1 MDPIARTL
9 VKVQIEDEMRSSYLD
24 YSMSVIIGRA
34 LPDVRDGLKPV
45 HRRILYAMFREGL
58 LSNRRYS
65 KCAGVVGEVLK
76 KYHPHGDS
84 AVYDALVRMAQPWN
98 LRYLLVDGQGNFG
111 SVDGDNAAAY
121 RYTEARMT
129 KLAEE
134 LLGDIDKE
142 TVDFQ
147 PNYDGTHTEPQVLPA
162 AFPNLL
168 VNGSEGIAVGMATKI
183 PPHNLGEVVSAC
195 LAMIDNPD
203 IDVDGLMAYI
213 QGPDFPTS
221 GTICGRAGIHDAY
234 HTGRGSITV
243 RGKVEF
249 EEVEGRDAIIITEL
263 PFQVNKARLQEYIA
277 ELVKDKKLEGIH
289 GVRDESSRTG
299 MRVVIELK
307 HGVMQELVL
316 NALYKHT
323 QLQSTFGVILL
334 SIVAQRPRVLNLRE
348 MIYYYLAHR
357 REVTV
362 RRTRFELK
370 KAKERAHILEGL
382 RIALDHIDAVIA
394 LIRASRT
401 TDLAR
406 SGLISEFGLSET
418 QAQAILEMRLSR
430 LTGLERDKIEEEYAE
445 LCRQIEWLSGV
456 LGDEAKLW
464 GVIRGE
470 LSDLRD
476 RHADPRRTRIEDSAS
491 DINRLDLIAEED
503 QVLTMSNLQYIKRT
517 SMTEYRTQRR
527 GGVGKTGMSARDG
540 DFVRDVFVAN
550 THGKLLLFT
559 NTGRLFLLPVI
570 EVPQAAP
577 AARGK
582 PIQNLL
588 TLGEGETVASIVPIR
603 GFHDGGD
610 LIFATRGGLAKRT
623 ELAAYANVR
632 ANGLNAVDI
641 VEGDQL
647 LSVAHA
653 GADAELLFSTRG
665 GRAIRFKMD
674 DPGKGLRR
682 LGRVSRGVRAV
693 RVGEGDAVVGFS
705 VITES
710 ATRFVF
716 TMTERGYAKRTWLD
730 ASSAPAELP
739 DDPDA
744 ADAVEADEPDL
755 PDTAEVS
762 EGGEVSEG
770 ADAGPA
776 SVDGEDGSKGYRL
789 TARGG
794 KGVLDMKTKNGAIV
808 GTLIVSESD
817 QVFVVTNTGRVI
829 RSRIAD
835 VRATRRNTQGV
846 RFMRLEDGERVS
858 SITRVAEAED
868 EIVEPGVGASSVAEE
883 PAVSITSDPP
893 GGEG

>member
-1 MDPIARTL
+1 MDPIARNL
-9 VKVQIEDEMRSSYLD
+9 AKIQIEDEMRSSYLD

-76 KYHPHGDS
+76 KYHPHGDA

-98 LRYLLVDGQGNFG
+98 MRYLLVDGQGNFG

-121 RYTEARMT
+121 RYTESRMT
-129 KLAEE
+129 RLAEE
-134 LLGDIDKE
+134 LLADIDKE

-147 PNYDGTHTEPQVLPA
+147 PNYDGAHSEPEVLPA

-168 VNGSEGIAVGMATKI
+168 VNGAEGIAVGMATKI
-183 PPHNLGEVVSAC
+183 PPHNLGEVLDAAV
-195 LAMIDNPD
+195 AMIDNPE
-203 IDVDGLMAYI
+203 IDVLGLMAYI
-213 QGPDFPTS
+213 QGPDFPTA
-221 GTICGRAGIHDAY
+221 GIICGRAGIRDAY
-234 HTGRGSITV
+234 ETGRGSLTV

-249 EEVEGRDAIIITEL
+249 EEVEGREAIIITEL
-263 PFQVNKARLQEYIA
+263 PYQVNKARLQEHIA
-277 ELVKDKKLEGIH
+277 ELVKDKKLEGIY
-289 GVRDESSRTG
+289 GLRDESDRDG

-307 HGVMQELVL
+307 RDAIREIVV

-323 QLQSTFGVILL
+323 ALQNTFGVILL
-334 SIVAQRPRVLNLRE
+334 SIVSRRPRVLNLRE
-348 MIYYYLAHR
+348 MLYYYLAHR

-370 KAKERAHILEGL
+370 KARERAHILEGL

-401 TDLAR
+401 TELAR
-406 SGLISEFGLSET
+406 IGLVETFGLSDI

-445 LCRQIEWLSGV
+445 ICRQIEWLTSV
-456 LGDEAKLW
+456 LGDEATLW

-470 LSDLRD
+470 LVALREK
-476 RHADPRRTRIEDSAS
+476 HADPRRTRIEDSAS
-491 DINRLDLIAEED
+491 DINRLDLVAEED
-503 QVLTMSNLQYIKRT
+503 QVLTRSNLQYIKRT

-527 GGVGKTGMSARDG
+527 GGVGRTAMSARDG

-559 NTGRLFLLPVI
+559 NTGRMFLLPVI
-570 EVPQAAP
+570 EVPEAAP

-582 PIQNLL
+582 PIQNLV
-588 TLGEGETVASIVPIR
+588 TFGEGETVASVVPIR
-603 GFHDGGD
+603 GLNDDGD
-610 LIFATRGGLAKRT
+610 LVFATRRGLAKRT
-623 ELAAYANVR
+623 ALSAYANVR
-632 ANGLNAVDI
+632 ANGIIAVDI
-641 VEGDQL
+641 AEGDEL

-653 GADAELLFSTRG
+653 GAEAELLFSTRQ

-674 DPGKGLRR
+674 DPGRGLRP

-693 RVGEGDAVVGFS
+693 RVDEGDAVVGFS

-710 ATRFVF
+710 ADRFVF
-716 TMTERGYAKRTWLD
+716 TITERGFAKRTWLD
-730 ASSAPAELP
+730 ANSAPVDLDEDA
-739 DDPDA
+739 DA
-744 ADAVEADEPDL
+744 ADAADSPADDADDAEAG
-755 PDTAEVS
+755 AEAAPN
-762 EGGEVSEG
+762 G
-770 ADAGPA
+770 DAPA
-776 SVDGEDGSKGYRL
+776 PSDEDGSKGYRL
-789 TARGG
+789 QARGG
-794 KGVLDMKTKNGAIV
+794 KGILDMKTRNGAIV
-808 GTLIVSESD
+808 GTLIVSEGD
-817 QVFVVTNTGRVI
+817 QVFVVTDSGRVI
-829 RSRIAD
+829 RSRVAD

-846 RFMRLEDGERVS
+846 RFMRLDEDERIVA
-858 SITRVAEAED
+858 IARVAEAE
-868 EIVEPGVGASSVAEE
+868 AEE
-883 PAVSITSDPP
+883 NEASPVAPEAAP
-893 GGEG
+893 E

>member
-1 MDPIARTL
+1 MDPIARNL
-9 VKVQIEDEMRSSYLD
+9 AKIQIEDEMRSSYLD

-76 KYHPHGDS
+76 KYHPHGDA

-98 LRYLLVDGQGNFG
+98 MRYLLVDGQGNFG

-121 RYTEARMT
+121 RYTESRMT
-129 KLAEE
+129 RLAEE
-134 LLGDIDKE
+134 LLADIDKE

-147 PNYDGTHTEPQVLPA
+147 PNYDGAHSEPEVLPA

-168 VNGSEGIAVGMATKI
+168 VNGAEGIAVGMATKI
-183 PPHNLGEVVSAC
+183 PPHNLGEVLDAAV
-195 LAMIDNPD
+195 AMIDNPE
-203 IDVDGLMAYI
+203 IDVLGLMAYI
-213 QGPDFPTS
+213 QGPDFPTA
-221 GTICGRAGIHDAY
+221 GIICGRAGIRDAY
-234 HTGRGSITV
+234 ETGRGSLTV

-249 EEVEGRDAIIITEL
+249 EEVEGREAIIITEL
-263 PFQVNKARLQEYIA
+263 PYQVNKARLQEHIA
-277 ELVKDKKLEGIH
+277 ELVKDKKLEGIY
-289 GVRDESSRTG
+289 GLRDESDRDG

-307 HGVMQELVL
+307 RDAIREIVV

-323 QLQSTFGVILL
+323 ALQNTFGVILL
-334 SIVAQRPRVLNLRE
+334 SIVSRRPRVLNLRE
-348 MIYYYLAHR
+348 MLYYYLAHR

-370 KAKERAHILEGL
+370 KARERAHILEGL

-401 TDLAR
+401 TELAR
-406 SGLISEFGLSET
+406 IGLVETFGLSDI

-445 LCRQIEWLSGV
+445 ICRQIEWLTSV
-456 LGDEAKLW
+456 LGDEATLW

-470 LSDLRD
+470 LVALRGK
-476 RHADPRRTRIEDSAS
+476 HADPRRTRIEDSAS
-491 DINRLDLIAEED
+491 DINRLDLVAEED

-527 GGVGKTGMSARDG
+527 GGVGRTAMSARDG

-559 NTGRLFLLPVI
+559 NTGRMFLLPVI
-570 EVPQAAP
+570 EVPEAAP

-582 PIQNLL
+582 PIQNLV
-588 TLGEGETVASIVPIR
+588 TFGEGETVASVVPIR
-603 GFHDGGD
+603 GLNDDGD
-610 LIFATRGGLAKRT
+610 LVFATRRGLAKRT
-623 ELAAYANVR
+623 ALSAYANVR
-632 ANGLNAVDI
+632 ANGIIAVDI
-641 VEGDQL
+641 AEGDEL

-653 GADAELLFSTRG
+653 GAEAELLFSTRG

-674 DPGKGLRR
+674 DPGRGLRP

-693 RVGEGDAVVGFS
+693 RVDEGDAVVGFS

-710 ATRFVF
+710 VDRFVF
-716 TMTERGYAKRTWLD
+716 TITERGFAKRTWLD
-730 ASSAPAELP
+730 ANSAPVDLDEDA
-739 DDPDA
+739 DA
-744 ADAVEADEPDL
+744 ADAADSPADDADDTEAG
-755 PDTAEVS
+755 AEAAPN
-762 EGGEVSEG
+762 G
-770 ADAGPA
+770 DAPPP
-776 SVDGEDGSKGYRL
+776 SDEDGSKGYRL
-789 TARGG
+789 QARGG
-794 KGVLDMKTKNGAIV
+794 KGILDMKTRNGAIV
-808 GTLIVSESD
+808 GTLIVSEGD
-817 QVFVVTNTGRVI
+817 QVFVVTDSGRVI
-829 RSRIAD
+829 RSRVAD

-846 RFMRLEDGERVS
+846 RFMRLDEDERIVA
-858 SITRVAEAED
+858 IARVAEAEAD
-868 EIVEPGVGASSVAEE
+868 ENEVSPVAPEAAPE
-883 PAVSITSDPP
+883 
-893 GGEG
+893 

>member
-1 MDPIARTL
+1 MDPIARNL
-9 VKVQIEDEMRSSYLD
+9 AKIQIEDEMRSSYLD

-76 KYHPHGDS
+76 KYHPHGDA

-98 LRYLLVDGQGNFG
+98 MRYLLVDGQGNFG

-121 RYTEARMT
+121 RYTESRMT
-129 KLAEE
+129 RLAEE
-134 LLGDIDKE
+134 LLADIDKE

-147 PNYDGTHTEPQVLPA
+147 PNYDGAHSEPEVLPA

-168 VNGSEGIAVGMATKI
+168 VNGAEGIAVGMATKI
-183 PPHNLGEVVSAC
+183 PPHNLGEVLDAAV
-195 LAMIDNPD
+195 AMIDNPE
-203 IDVDGLMAYI
+203 IDVLGLMAYI
-213 QGPDFPTS
+213 QGPDFPTA
-221 GTICGRAGIHDAY
+221 GIICGRAGIRDAY
-234 HTGRGSITV
+234 ETGRGSLTI

-249 EEVEGRDAIIITEL
+249 EEVEGREAIIITEL
-263 PFQVNKARLQEYIA
+263 PYQVNKARLQEHIA
-277 ELVKDKKLEGIH
+277 ELVKDKKLEGIY
-289 GVRDESSRTG
+289 GLRDESDRDG

-307 HGVMQELVL
+307 RDAIREIVV

-323 QLQSTFGVILL
+323 ALQNTFGVILL
-334 SIVAQRPRVLNLRE
+334 SIVSRRPRVLNLRE
-348 MIYYYLAHR
+348 MLYYYLAHR

-370 KAKERAHILEGL
+370 KARERAHILEGL

-401 TDLAR
+401 TELAR
-406 SGLISEFGLSET
+406 IGLVETFGLSDI

-445 LCRQIEWLSGV
+445 ICRQIEWLTSV
-456 LGDEAKLW
+456 LGDEATLW

-470 LSDLRD
+470 LVALREK
-476 RHADPRRTRIEDSAS
+476 HADPRRTRIEDSAS
-491 DINRLDLIAEED
+491 DINRLDLVAEED
-503 QVLTMSNLQYIKRT
+503 QVLTRSNLQYIKRT

-527 GGVGKTGMSARDG
+527 GGVGRTAMSARDG

-559 NTGRLFLLPVI
+559 NTGRMFLLPVI
-570 EVPQAAP
+570 EVPEAAP

-582 PIQNLL
+582 PIQNLV
-588 TLGEGETVASIVPIR
+588 TFGEGETVASVVPIR
-603 GFHDGGD
+603 GLNDDGD
-610 LIFATRGGLAKRT
+610 LVFATRRGLAKRT
-623 ELAAYANVR
+623 ALSAYANVR
-632 ANGLNAVDI
+632 ANGIIAVDI
-641 VEGDQL
+641 AEGDEL

-653 GADAELLFSTRG
+653 GAEAELLFSTRQ

-674 DPGKGLRR
+674 DPGRGLRP

-693 RVGEGDAVVGFS
+693 RVDEGDAVVGFS

-710 ATRFVF
+710 ADRFVF
-716 TMTERGYAKRTWLD
+716 TITERGFAKRTWLD
-730 ASSAPAELP
+730 ANSAPVDLDEDA
-739 DDPDA
+739 DA
-744 ADAVEADEPDL
+744 ADAADSPADDADDTEAG
-755 PDTAEVS
+755 AEAAPN
-762 EGGEVSEG
+762 G
-770 ADAGPA
+770 DAPPP
-776 SVDGEDGSKGYRL
+776 SDEDGSKGYRL
-789 TARGG
+789 QARGG
-794 KGVLDMKTKNGAIV
+794 KGILDMKTRNGAIV
-808 GTLIVSESD
+808 GTLIVSEGD
-817 QVFVVTNTGRVI
+817 QVFVVTDSGRVI
-829 RSRIAD
+829 RSRVAD

-846 RFMRLEDGERVS
+846 RFMRLDEDERIVA
-858 SITRVAEAED
+858 IARVAEAEAD
-868 EIVEPGVGASSVAEE
+868 ENEVSPVAPEAAPE
-883 PAVSITSDPP
+883 
-893 GGEG
+893 

>member
-1 MDPIARTL
+1 MDPIARNL
-9 VKVQIEDEMRSSYLD
+9 VKIQIEDEMRSSYLD

-76 KYHPHGDS
+76 KYHPHGDA

-98 LRYLLVDGQGNFG
+98 MRYLLVDGQGNFG

-121 RYTEARMT
+121 RYTESRMT
-129 KLAEE
+129 RLAEE
-134 LLGDIDKE
+134 LLADIDKE

-147 PNYDGTHTEPQVLPA
+147 PNYDGSHTEPEVLPA

-168 VNGSEGIAVGMATKI
+168 VNGAEGIAVGMATKI
-183 PPHNLGEVVSAC
+183 PPHNLGEVVDAC
-195 LAMIDNPD
+195 VAMIDNPE
-203 IDVDGLMAYI
+203 IDVLGLMAYV
-213 QGPDFPTS
+213 QGPDFPTA
-221 GTICGRAGIHDAY
+221 GVICGRAGIRDAY
-234 HTGRGSITV
+234 ETGRGSLTV

-249 EEVEGRDAIIITEL
+249 EDVEGREAIIITEL

-289 GVRDESSRTG
+289 GLRDESDRNG

-307 HGVMQELVL
+307 RDAIREIVL

-323 QLQSTFGVILL
+323 ALQNTFGVILL
-334 SIVAQRPRVLNLRE
+334 SIVSQRPRVLNLRE

-394 LIRASRT
+394 LIRSSRT
-401 TDLAR
+401 TELAR
-406 SGLISEFGLSET
+406 LGLIAQFGLSEP

-445 LCRQIEWLSGV
+445 LCRQIEWLTSV
-456 LGDEAKLW
+456 LGDEGTLW
-464 GVIRGE
+464 GVIRAE
-470 LSDLRD
+470 LVALREK
-476 RHADPRRTRIEDSAS
+476 HADPRRTRIEDSAS
-491 DINRLDLIAEED
+491 DINRLDLVAEED

-517 SMTEYRTQRR
+517 PMTEYRTQRR
-527 GGVGKTGMSARDG
+527 GGVGKTAMSARDG

-559 NTGRLFLLPVI
+559 NTGRMFLLPVI
-570 EVPQAAP
+570 EVPEAAP

-582 PIQNLL
+582 PIQNLV
-588 TLGEGETVASIVPIR
+588 TFGEGETVASVVPIR
-603 GFHDGGD
+603 GLHDEGD
-610 LIFATRGGLAKRT
+610 LIFATRRGLAKRT
-623 ELAAYANVR
+623 PLAAYANVR
-632 ANGLNAVDI
+632 ANGIIAVDI
-641 VEGDQL
+641 VDGDEL

-653 GADAELLFSTRG
+653 GADAELLFSTRE
-665 GRAIRFKMD
+665 GRAIRFRMD
-674 DPGKGLRR
+674 DPGKGLRQ

-693 RVGEGDAVVGFS
+693 RVDEGDAVVGFS
-705 VITES
+705 VITDS
-710 ATRFVF
+710 TNRFVF
-716 TMTERGYAKRTWLD
+716 TITERGFAKRTWLD
-730 ASSAPAELP
+730 ASSAPAELDEP
-739 DDPDA
+739 MEPAEAGEAA
-744 ADAVEADEPDL
+744 ADEVDELDG
-755 PDTAEVS
+755 AEVGAP
-762 EGGEVSEG
+762 GGEPTVNE
-770 ADAGPA
+770 
-776 SVDGEDGSKGYRL
+776 EDGSKGYRL

-794 KGVLDMKTKNGAIV
+794 KGILDMKTKNGLIV
-808 GTLIVSESD
+808 GTLIVSEAD
-817 QVFVVTNTGRVI
+817 QVFVVTDTGRVI

-846 RFMRLEDGERVS
+846 RFMRLEEGERIVAIARVADPEGDDGE
-858 SITRVAEAED
+858 AA
-868 EIVEPGVGASSVAEE
+868 PPLANE
-883 PAVSITSDPP
+883 PAA
-893 GGEG
+893 E

>member
-1 MDPIARTL
+1 MDPIARNL
-9 VKVQIEDEMRSSYLD
+9 VKIQIEDEMRSSYLD

-34 LPDVRDGLKPV
+34 LPDVRDGLTPV

-76 KYHPHGDS
+76 KYHPHGDA

-98 LRYLLVDGQGNFG
+98 MRYLLVDGQGNFG

-121 RYTEARMT
+121 RYTESRMT
-129 KLAEE
+129 RLAEE
-134 LLGDIDKE
+134 LLADIDKE

-147 PNYDGTHTEPQVLPA
+147 PNYDGAHTEPEVLPA

-168 VNGSEGIAVGMATKI
+168 VNGAEGIAVGMATKI
-183 PPHNLGEVVSAC
+183 PPHNLGEVVDAC
-195 LAMIDNPD
+195 VAMIDNPD
-203 IDVDGLMAYI
+203 IDVLGLMQHI
-213 QGPDFPTS
+213 QGPDFPTA
-221 GTICGRAGIHDAY
+221 GIICGRAGIRDAY
-234 HTGRGSITV
+234 ETGRGSLTI

-249 EEVEGRDAIIITEL
+249 EEVDGREAIIITEL

-289 GVRDESSRTG
+289 GLRDESDRSG
-299 MRVVIELK
+299 MRVVVELK
-307 HGVMQELVL
+307 RDAIREIVL

-323 QLQSTFGVILL
+323 ALQSTFGVILL
-334 SIVAQRPRVLNLRE
+334 AIVAQRPRVLNLRE

-362 RRTRFELK
+362 RRTRFELR

-401 TDLAR
+401 TELAR
-406 SGLISEFGLSET
+406 QGLVSQFGLSEP

-445 LCRQIEWLSGV
+445 LCRQIEWLTSV
-456 LGDEAKLW
+456 LADEGTLW
-464 GVIRGE
+464 GVIRAE
-470 LSDLRD
+470 LVAIRE

-491 DINRLDLIAEED
+491 DIHRLDLVAEED

-517 SMTEYRTQRR
+517 PMGEYRTQRR
-527 GGVGKTGMSARDG
+527 GGVGKTAMNARDG
-540 DFVRDVFVAN
+540 DFVKDVFVGN

-559 NTGRLFLLPVI
+559 NTGRMYLLPVI
-570 EVPQAAP
+570 EVPEAAP

-582 PIQNLL
+582 PIQNLV
-588 TLGEGETVASIVPIR
+588 TLAEGEVVTSVVPI
-603 GFHDGGD
+603 GGLDDEGD
-610 LIFATRGGLAKRT
+610 LVFATRRGLAKRT
-623 ELAAYANVR
+623 ALSAYANVR
-632 ANGLNAVDI
+632 ANGIIALDI
-641 VEGDQL
+641 VEGDEL
-647 LSVAHA
+647 LSVEHA
-653 GADAELLFSTRG
+653 GPDAELLFSTRG

-674 DPGKGLRR
+674 DPGRGLRP

-693 RVGEGDAVVGFS
+693 RVDEGDAVVGFS
-705 VITES
+705 VITAS
-710 ATRFVF
+710 AGRFVF

-730 ASSAPAELP
+730 AADAIDDGTDPVEPDDEAADEADDDGDEAAGDTPAEN
-739 DDPDA
+739 
-744 ADAVEADEPDL
+744 
-755 PDTAEVS
+755 
-762 EGGEVSEG
+762 G
-770 ADAGPA
+770 A
-776 SVDGEDGSKGYRL
+776 KGYRL
-789 TARGG
+789 QSRGG
-794 KGVLDMKTKNGAIV
+794 KGILDMKTKNGPIV
-808 GTLIVSESD
+808 GTLIVSEAD
-817 QVFVVTNTGRVI
+817 QVFVVTDSGRVI

-835 VRATRRNTQGV
+835 VRATARNTQGV
-846 RFMRLEDGERVS
+846 RFMRLDDDERIVA
-858 SITRVAEAED
+858 ITRVPEEGDEEGTEPPPEAEA
-868 EIVEPGVGASSVAEE
+868 
-883 PAVSITSDPP
+883 